1 MWSAPW
7 WLGAE
12 IAVTFPTT
20 KKNLID
26 GQFSKLFTT
35 FILHVSGGSASNGL
49 LPIILL
55 LSHKPLDYKWSGSND
70 PKWMI
75 PGLFQH
81 RNAGFLLSC
90 HQIRTQLFQ
99 WLRQSG
105 LMLKKEERQLIWNSA
120 DETSLSKPHFCLQ
133 CYNEKAIYIIPGC
146 LNFVFLH
153 PNKWQKCQ
161 QVSLL
166 KPFSHLLLN

>member
-20 KKNLID
+20 KKKLID
-26 GQFSKLFTT
+26 GQFSKLFTP

-70 PKWMI
+70 PNWMI

-120 DETSLSKPHFCLQ
+120 DAKPPWVNLTFAFDATTKRQFIEFPAASTSCFCILISG
-133 CYNEKAIYIIPGC
+133 KSVSRC
-146 LNFVFLH
+146 L
-153 PNKWQKCQ
+153 C
-161 QVSLL
+161 
-166 KPFSHLLLN
+166 

>member
-12 IAVTFPTT
+12 IAVTFSTT
-20 KKNLID
+20 KNNLID
-26 GQFSKLFTT
+26 GQFSKLFIT
-35 FILHVSGGSASNGL
+35 FLLHVSGGSTASNGL

-70 PKWMI
+70 PNWMI

-81 RNAGFLLSC
+81 RNARFLLSC
-90 HQIRTQLFQ
+90 HQMRTQLFQ
-99 WLRQSG
+99 WLRWSG

-120 DETSLSKPHFCLQ
+120 NAKPPWVNLTFAFDATKGNLYKFPLPQHR
-133 CYNEKAIYIIPGC
+133 
-146 LNFVFLH
+146 VFA
-153 PNKWQKCQ
+153 
-161 QVSLL
+161 S
-166 KPFSHLLLN
+166 